1 MTCERQKSNRAE
13 MECQRN
19 ESAVEGRKKGDNSL
33 ERVLEVPRDCCDDRK
48 QSIEGAG
55 ARDAASAPGTA
66 GLRPW
71 SVSGMGRTAT
81 ACGKPLA
88 WFFAEAKRNCK
99 KHDKGAGE
107 GGTAASLITSSGGHE
122 MRCRMRSVA
131 EYVASIEVDWA
142 AATEER
148 GKR

>member
-33 ERVLEVPRDCCDDRK
+33 ERVLEVPRDCCDHRK

-66 GLRPW
+66 GLRP
-71 SVSGMGRTAT
+71 
-81 ACGKPLA
+81 
-88 WFFAEAKRNCK
+88 
-99 KHDKGAGE
+99 
-107 GGTAASLITSSGGHE
+107 
-122 MRCRMRSVA
+122 
-131 EYVASIEVDWA
+131 
-142 AATEER
+142 
-148 GKR
+148 